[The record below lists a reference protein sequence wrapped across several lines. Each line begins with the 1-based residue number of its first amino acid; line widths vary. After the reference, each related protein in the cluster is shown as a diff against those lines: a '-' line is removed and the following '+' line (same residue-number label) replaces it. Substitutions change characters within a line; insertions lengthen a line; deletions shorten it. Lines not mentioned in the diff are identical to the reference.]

1 MAIMEGLK
9 PVGKSSRLQ
18 GLSNMLRKENH
29 SWWGTRKWWVNI
41 LIWTAMINGFIALI
55 LWVIPLSE
63 PEEII
68 PLPEALQL
76 FVTLFSA
83 FATIGVIVIAQ
94 GAIVR
99 EKQTGTA
106 EWVMSSPVSHG
117 AFILAKLI
125 ANALAILAI
134 IVLLQSLLFY
144 AQISLREGEL
154 LPINPLVT
162 ATALVTL
169 SLAFFLT
176 LTLMLG
182 TIFSSRGPVIGIAL
196 AVFIGQDIAA
206 MLLVKYIPWLPD
218 VVPQRMLAFAQ
229 LALNEQ
235 PIPSNTPLIVVS
247 SLSVLFILVAIWR
260 FGREEF

>member
-1 MAIMEGLK
+1 MATIEGLK
-9 PVGKSSRLQ
+9 PVSKSRWLH
-18 GLSNMLRKENH
+18 GFNNMLRKENY
-29 SWWGTRKWWVNI
+29 SWWGTRKWWINI

-76 FVTLFSA
+76 FLTLFGA

-125 ANALAILAI
+125 ANALAILVI

-144 AQISLREGEL
+144 AQISLREGAL
-154 LPINPLVT
+154 LPFAPFAA
-162 ATALVTL
+162 ATALVSL
-169 SLAFFLT
+169 SLVFFLT

-182 TIFSSRGPVIGIAL
+182 TIFSSRGPVIGIAI
-196 AVFIGQDIAA
+196 AVSIGQDIAA
-206 MLLVKYIPWLPD
+206 QLLAKPIPWLPN
-218 VVPQRMLAFAQ
+218 VVPQRLLEFAQ
-229 LALNEQ
+229 LAINEQ
-235 PIPSNTPLIVVS
+235 PIPSNTALIVAS